1 MWLVVEQVLLYI
13 GIALVVIGALCDL
26 IAAIG
31 LNRFPSFFVRL
42 HAATVGVIGGA
53 VCPLFGVTLMA
64 FACDFLGYW
73 RWFLAGG
80 SFLTAIII
88 MIVAPVG
95 SHALARGA
103 HRHGIPVEPKV
114 CDFLEEDRRKEAR

>member
-1 MWLVVEQVLLYI
+1 VWWVVEQVLLYM
-13 GIALVVIGALCDL
+13 GMVLVVVGALCDL

-31 LNRFPSFFVRL
+31 LNRFPNFFVRL

-53 VCPLFGVTLMA
+53 VVPLFGVTLMT
-64 FACDFLGYW
+64 FACESLGHW

-80 SFLTAIII
+80 SFLTALTI
-88 MIVAPVG
+88 MMVAPVG
-95 SHALARGA
+95 SHALARAA

-114 CDFLEEDRRKEAR
+114 CDFLGEDRRRAR